1 MRFIFCINPSNYSH
15 TWEYF
20 IPRLGIFHSQRGNN
34 LRPYFFFFVEM
45 WSVLVVLLEVV
56 FVEADFVVAEAELP
70 L

>member
-1 MRFIFCINPSNYSH
+1 MRLIFCSDSLNLFP
-15 TWEYF
+15 TWELF